1 MAVPQM
7 NRRID
12 HAAAPN
18 RSQARLATLRPAR
31 NRGASAAHMAG
42 PFQAAAPQPK
52 SDLRATFVTGLLVV
66 YPAFA
71 TVLAILFGLFLTG
84 RGA

>member
-1 MAVPQM
+1 MAGPQM

-12 HAAAPN
+12 HAVAPG
-18 RSQARLATLRPAR
+18 RGQARFAARRPAR
-31 NRGASAAHMAG
+31 DRAGAAVRTAG
-42 PFQAAAPQPK
+42 PFHATAPQRKP
-52 SDLRATFVTGLLVV
+52 DLRATFVTGLLVV